1 MCVIQFEIN
10 AMMKKVIEM
19 LLLLLSAY
27 CVVYYVPVEA
37 QRTSTV
43 TRTTTSTA
51 TSTVTILSK
60 VSLIKEKREILKF
73 NYWPFLFFTKKF
85 RWFALNWWTLRA
97 FVDVDAVYRLTS
109 PSFWHLT
116 TNWKNLSMKHF
127 IIFFIPVNFYR
138 PEPSGNSILK
148 LDSIWQ
154 IHSRLIRA
162 HPSSKFHSY
171 FTNKREFWLLN

>member
-1 MCVIQFEIN
+1 MRIYIDHMCVIQFEIN

-60 VSLIKEKREILKF
+60 VSLIKKEKREISKF
-73 NYWPFLFFTKKF
+73 NYWPFLFVFLPKNQVVCAKLVNVTGVCRRRRGLPIDEPVILTF
-85 RWFALNWWTLRA
+85 DDELEESVDEAFHHLLHPGQFLPTRTLG
-97 FVDVDAVYRLTS
+97 Y
-109 PSFWHLT
+109 
-116 TNWKNLSMKHF
+116 N
-127 IIFFIPVNFYR
+127 
-138 PEPSGNSILK
+138 EILK
-148 LDSIWQ
+148 LDSI
-154 IHSRLIRA
+154 
-162 HPSSKFHSY
+162 
-171 FTNKREFWLLN
+171 

>member
-51 TSTVTILSK
+51 TSTVTTLSK
-60 VSLIKEKREILKF
+60 VSLKLQSTKEER
-73 NYWPFLFFTKKF
+73 N
-85 RWFALNWWTLRA
+85 
-97 FVDVDAVYRLTS
+97 
-109 PSFWHLT
+109 
-116 TNWKNLSMKHF
+116 
-127 IIFFIPVNFYR
+127 
-138 PEPSGNSILK
+138 
-148 LDSIWQ
+148 
-154 IHSRLIRA
+154 
-162 HPSSKFHSY
+162 
-171 FTNKREFWLLN
+171 

>member
-51 TSTVTILSK
+51 TSTVTTLSK
-60 VSLIKEKREILKF
+60 VSLKLQSIKKGREIEF
-73 NYWPFLFFTKKF
+73 NYWPFCFCQI

-109 PSFWHLT
+109 PSFWRLT

-127 IIFFIPVNFYR
+127 IIFFILVNSYR
-138 PEPSGNSILK
+138 PEPSGKNNEILK
-148 LDSIWQ
+148 LNNNQTWNLA
-154 IHSRLIRA
+154 RNLAKTR
-162 HPSSKFHSY
+162 
-171 FTNKREFWLLN
+171 

>member
-60 VSLIKEKREILKF
+60 VSLIKEKREISKF
-73 NYWPFLFFTKKF
+73 NYWPFLFVFYQKSGG
-85 RWFALNWWTLRA
+85 LR
-97 FVDVDAVYRLTS
+97 
-109 PSFWHLT
+109 
-116 TNWKNLSMKHF
+116 
-127 IIFFIPVNFYR
+127 
-138 PEPSGNSILK
+138 
-148 LDSIWQ
+148 
-154 IHSRLIRA
+154 
-162 HPSSKFHSY
+162 
-171 FTNKREFWLLN
+171 